1 MSVIN
6 TNVSSL
12 IAQNILA
19 NNNSSLSTSLERL
32 STGLQINSGSDNPSG
47 YIAVQSFNQENT
59 GLNTAINNASLASNV
74 VGTAQGGLGQ
84 VSDLLTQLQGLVGQ
98 AANSGGVSANQIG
111 ADQSQVDS
119 ILNTIDRI
127 ANGTNFDGVS
137 LLNGNLGYTTS
148 GVKTSALQN
157 LQVNSAS
164 LPDTGTLA
172 VSVDVVKTASL
183 ATVSTSTVLVS
194 GASVTLQI
202 SGNLGSVA
210 LTFTSG
216 TSGIAI
222 ANAINSVSSQTG
234 VTASASLSSNKSSKE
249 LSLVSE
255 AYGSSQFV
263 SVKASATSFAFVNG
277 DNASGGDAT
286 VSVNGSQAS
295 VAGNSVSFDAG
306 GLDLSFD
313 LNKGLSAG
321 TTEKFNVT
329 GGGANFALGAEVND
343 AGKAS
348 IGIGSVGTASLGDA
362 TDGYLNT
369 LATGGANQLSSTNLT
384 TAQNIVTAAINQVS
398 SLSARLGAFQD
409 YTVGST
415 VSALNI
421 AYENSSAAESAIQD
435 TNFASETANLTRAQI
450 LSQAATTVLAQAN
463 ARPQQALSLLQNA

>member
-1 MSVIN
+1 
-6 TNVSSL
+6 L
-12 IAQNILA
+12 IAQNILG
-19 NNNSSLSTSLERL
+19 NNNASLSTSLQRL
-32 STGLQINSGSDNPSG
+32 STGLQINSGADNPSG

-59 GLNTAINNASLASNV
+59 GLNTAINNAALASNV

-98 AANSGGVSANQIG
+98 AANSGGVSSGQIN

-137 LLNGNLGYTTS
+137 LLNGNLGYVTS
-148 GVKTSALQN
+148 SVKTSAIQN
-157 LQVNSAS
+157 LQVNSAA
-164 LPDTGTLA
+164 LPDTGNLA
-172 VSVDVVKTASL
+172 VTVDLVKTASL
-183 ATVSTSTVLVS
+183 ASVTTSVTTVS

-222 ANAINSVSSQTG
+222 ANAINSVTNQTG
-234 VTASASLSSNKSSKE
+234 VTASAALSGTGNSKS

-255 AYGSSQFV
+255 SYGSSQFV
-263 SVKASATSFAFVNG
+263 SVKASATSYAFVNG
-277 DNASGGDAT
+277 DNANGVDAAVT
-286 VSVNGSQAS
+286 VNGSEAS
-295 VAGNSVSFDAG
+295 AAGNAVSYDANGLDVSFDVNKSLAAG
-306 GLDLSFD
+306 
-313 LNKGLSAG
+313 K
-321 TTEKFNVT
+321 TEKFFVT

-348 IGIGSVGTASLGDA
+348 IGIGSVATASLGDA
-362 TDGYLNT
+362 ADGYLNT
-369 LATGGANQLSSTNLT
+369 LTTGGANALSSTNLT
-384 TAQNIVTAAINQVS
+384 TAQKIVTAAINQVS
-398 SLSARLGAFQD
+398 GLSARLGSFQD

-415 VSALNI
+415 VSALNV